1 MYISTDAIILKS
13 TPYKESSVISRLF
26 TYEHGKVSVIFK
38 GAKKSKKN
46 ISAIIEPSNI
56 INITYY
62 NNNSSLKNV
71 KEVNL
76 KKAYPNTRKILKNYY
91 YIMAIIALLDK
102 VCQENHKEK
111 ELFNLLLKIFDDI
124 NNQSASND
132 IIFLYFLFQLNKS
145 LGFQLES
152 SNIDTN
158 VAAYI
163 QILNQPNQDVS
174 KIEKLFLDNIEL
186 VKNIK
191 IIIYRHMKD
200 YLIDLNDI
208 HAIKLLRNHGIPSR
222 SN

>member
-1 MYISTDAIILKS
+1 MYISTDAIILKN

-62 NNNSSLKNV
+62 NNSSSLKNV

-76 KKAYPNTRKILKNYY
+76 KKAYQNTRKFLKNYY

-102 VCQENHKEK
+102 VCQENHNEK

-132 IIFLYFLFQLNKS
+132 IIFLPPNT
-145 LGFQLES
+145 
-152 SNIDTN
+152 I
-158 VAAYI
+158 
-163 QILNQPNQDVS
+163 ILTV
-174 KIEKLFLDNIEL
+174 
-186 VKNIK
+186 V
-191 IIIYRHMKD
+191 
-200 YLIDLNDI
+200 
-208 HAIKLLRNHGIPSR
+208 
-222 SN
+222 

>member
-1 MYISTDAIILKS
+1 MYISTDAIILKN

-102 VCQENHKEK
+102 VC
-111 ELFNLLLKIFDDI
+111 
-124 NNQSASND
+124 
-132 IIFLYFLFQLNKS
+132 
-145 LGFQLES
+145 
-152 SNIDTN
+152 
-158 VAAYI
+158 
-163 QILNQPNQDVS
+163 
-174 KIEKLFLDNIEL
+174 
-186 VKNIK
+186 
-191 IIIYRHMKD
+191 
-200 YLIDLNDI
+200 
-208 HAIKLLRNHGIPSR
+208 
-222 SN
+222 

>member
-1 MYISTDAIILKS
+1 
-13 TPYKESSVISRLF
+13 
-26 TYEHGKVSVIFK
+26 
-38 GAKKSKKN
+38 
-46 ISAIIEPSNI
+46 
-56 INITYY
+56 
-62 NNNSSLKNV
+62 
-71 KEVNL
+71 
-76 KKAYPNTRKILKNYY
+76 
-91 YIMAIIALLDK
+91 MAIIALLDK

-152 SNIDTN
+152 SSIDTS

-174 KIEKLFLDNIEL
+174 KIENLFLDNIEL

-208 HAIKLLRNHGIPSR
+208 HAIKLLRNHGIYSR